1 MAFSLFF
8 FCMNPRNFI
17 GLWALLAALCTYKG
31 HACPQRD
38 TLPQDP
44 VRLEEV
50 IISSERSNANVV
62 RPEMSME
69 KLAVKQIKLVPAL
82 FGEVDLIKVIQM
94 LPGVQAASEGSSGF
108 SVRGGSPAQ
117 NLILFDDAVIYNASH
132 LMGFFSTFNN
142 EAVSGLTLYKGD
154 IPAAYGGRLS
164 SLLEVQGKAG
174 ADEFGMNAGVGLIA
188 SRLTLQ
194 GPLAPGR
201 ATFLLTGRRT
211 YADLFLPLSPDESL
225 HDVSLYF
232 YDLNVKLQGRV
243 DDKNFVSFTGYYGR
257 DKYGGGEMGIGFG
270 NMAGT
275 LQWKHFFSEN
285 MYLQTEWLGSGY
297 DYLMFADSP
306 SLVAEWKAGIY
317 SMGGRADVICL
328 SGNNTLR
335 FGWATDYKWF
345 RPGNA
350 HAVTDGSS
358 KYTINIAGK
367 QAWENA
373 VYFSGQHTLFERLTL
388 KYGLRATRFDNVGP
402 TTEYLVDGHY
412 ALKDSLRI
420 PSGKWYNHYW
430 GLEPRVGLTYVLSD
444 AVSVKAS
451 YSRTMQ
457 FIHLLST
464 STSGSPL
471 EVWVPSNHTIKP
483 ETAHQLAAGVFA
495 NLWDNRFEFSFETYY
510 KTLRHVIDFKDHPN
524 VMMND
529 IVETEIRM
537 GSGTNYGFEFMF
549 RKNTGNLTGWLSY
562 TYSRAFRN
570 VPEING
576 GKDYSAPYD
585 RPNTINVVLSYAFN
599 ERLTVSANWVYS
611 TGQPVT
617 FPEARYLFGYD
628 YIPVYTARNTYRFP
642 DYHRLD
648 ASVDWQLG
656 KWTPH
661 KKWRHALNFS
671 VYNLYGRKN
680 PWTINFKTDL
690 DANSQYA
697 QMTYLF
703 SVVPS
708 VTYTLSYN
716 IR

>member
-1 MAFSLFF
+1 
-8 FCMNPRNFI
+8 
-17 GLWALLAALCTYKG
+17 
-31 HACPQRD
+31 
-38 TLPQDP
+38 
-44 VRLEEV
+44 
-50 IISSERSNANVV
+50 
-62 RPEMSME
+62 
-69 KLAVKQIKLVPAL
+69 
-82 FGEVDLIKVIQM
+82 
-94 LPGVQAASEGSSGF
+94 VQATSEGSSGF

-142 EAVSGLTLYKGD
+142 EAVDGLTLYKGD

-174 ADEFGMNAGVGLIA
+174 ADEFGMNAGIGLIA

-194 GPLAPGR
+194 GPLVSDR

-211 YADLFLPLSPDESL
+211 YADLFLPLSGDESL

-232 YDLNVKLQGRV
+232 YDLNAKVQGRI
-243 DDKNFVSFTGYYGR
+243 DHKNFLSFTGYYGR
-257 DKYGGGEMGIGFG
+257 DKYGGGEMGMSFG
-270 NMAGT
+270 NMAGA
-275 LQWKHFFSEN
+275 LQWKHLFSEN
-285 MYLQTEWLGSGY
+285 IYLQTEWLGSGY
-297 DYLMFADSP
+297 DYFMSADSP

-317 SMGGRADVICL
+317 SMGGRADVVYL
-328 SGNNTLR
+328 SGNTSLR

-350 HAVTDGSS
+350 HAITEGDS
-358 KYTINIAGK
+358 KYSINIAKK

-373 VYFSGQHTLFERLTL
+373 AYFSGQHSLFERLTL
-388 KYGLRATRFDNVGP
+388 KYGLRATRFDNIGP
-402 TTEYLVDGHY
+402 TTEYLVDGNY
-412 ALKDSLRI
+412 ALRDSLRI
-420 PSGKWYNHYW
+420 PSGKFYNHYW
-430 GLEPRVGLTYVLSD
+430 GLEPRIGMTYLFND
-444 AVSVKAS
+444 AVSAKAS

-471 EVWVPSNHTIKP
+471 EVWVPSNNTIKP
-483 ETAHQLAAGVFA
+483 ETAHQWAAGVFM
-495 NLWDNRFEFSFETYY
+495 NLWDNRFEMSFEAYY
-510 KTLRHVIDFKDHPN
+510 KTLRHVIDFKDHPHVVGN
-524 VMMND
+524 S
-529 IVETEIRM
+529 IIETEIRM
-537 GSGTNYGFEFMF
+537 GSGTNYGLEFMF

-570 VPEING
+570 VPEINN

-585 RPNTINVVLSYAFN
+585 RPNTINIVLSYVFN
-599 ERLTVSANWVYS
+599 DRISVSANWVYS

-617 FPEARYLFGYD
+617 FPEARYAFGND
-628 YIPVYTARNTYRFP
+628 FIPVYTARNTYRFP
-642 DYHRLD
+642 DYHRMD
-648 ASVDWQLG
+648 VSVDWQLG
-656 KWTPH
+656 KLTPD

-690 DANSQYA
+690 DTNSQYA

-703 SVVPS
+703 SIVPS

-716 IR
+716 IK